1 MGMATMIITTVVLIA
16 LFVAALRAYLIRKKK
31 RYLMSK
37 YTDDHE
43 VELIMKKHVWRGMS
57 EEQLLEFAWAS
68 NCEVSGCSEISKSQR
83 HLNTIG
89 WGRTVSKCVFG
100 SRTERSLDG
109 PKIDLSCFQPI
120 YWKTTSLANL

>member
-57 EEQLLEFAWAS
+57 EEQLLNSLGRPTA
-68 NCEVSGCSEISKSQR
+68 KSQDVQKYKITETFKYNR
-83 HLNTIG
+83 MGKNRFKVRVRVANGTVVG
-89 WGRTVSKCVFG
+89 W
-100 SRTERSLDG
+100 TE
-109 PKIDLSCFQPI
+109 
-120 YWKTTSLANL
+120 N